1 MGPVGPES
9 SWSRVRH
16 VCVSGGP
23 IAVGQEYSGSRV
35 QQIYGSGGSRV
46 RQVCGS
52 GGPIVHLIKRPA
64 CLWVMWVKSPASEE
78 FSVSRI
84 NQFFH
89 PADFYRK
96 RAVLNINDE
105 SGSNATG
112 QTKLWTPLGAI
123 IYSYSVITTIGW
135 GNIVPG
141 TDNGKMVTI
150 VYGIFGI
157 PLLFALSTDTGNMV
171 AAFNLKL
178 WKLIHGIYKVASRLL
193 GLKKK
198 EEEEEEDTDSDDNEN
213 RKRNLSGS
221 NASGAVLNWN
231 RPLDK
236 TSLTELKRED
246 CLRISRRLA
255 RKVQQVTGDVRRTT
269 SYLRSTESTVD
280 FLLDLALK
288 TDESDFERTLQSM
301 TPHRRI
307 LSYDDALQLVSE
319 FNSMT
324 LSEFKLCAE
333 LVGVSWKTFSR
344 FFVDENAAANS
355 VKTSGEN
362 VPEKDSEIQ
371 PCSGCDN
378 LEIAASVSEDKRK
391 SSPLIKSPMHT
402 SPMIEIEAKQTLA
415 ETRHDSAKIQ
425 NTERSLARAIV
436 HSLNKI
442 SEDATELRSD
452 SRTIREIVSRE
463 NIFGLQQTDV
473 KTRLTNA
480 TSREIITE
488 NNDVAREGAHVL
500 TPLNVIGFTPGRD
513 GFEWLDT
520 SSPVDHM
527 NALNVS
533 EGPKVRSAADK
544 EFDSNLDQRTKKLAI
559 IFRKVFEVE
568 QQGLVPGGGGDGK
581 AVVDKGRLK
590 RADNRGRSS
599 DVRCFGDGRVSTIKH
614 GGAPSD
620 RESRSVGPRSMSG
633 AAGKSERGSVSGE
646 NCKDSRTTSSSR
658 SVAGSLV
665 VETGSCCGDGDNR
678 KSDSSDVIRHRLL
691 IHRPGQPRHRG
702 KIKHR
707 NSANFD
713 SQEEER
719 KFYGDSCIRREKPG
733 TEHGD
738 SAIVAGRK
746 IDKFKTIDVLRFN
759 GQKLDDV
766 VRSHDSINGGK
777 GDAKRKG
784 YGSPA
789 SGCGPESGEALSDRR
804 FRDQDD
810 LTRCVGDGDWPSV
823 DVCTN
828 SMNGNNHQQG
838 ATNEKRATGGM
849 RRTGLL
855 SGSFRL
861 MNGKIGERADESG
874 SVTGVNGMGCSG
886 FVSLHAK
893 MSPYARNVETDTTK
907 EAGGNNHSR
916 ETLSGL
922 GRVHSCGTVQS
933 AVGKRNV
940 SHVSKPCG
948 SQMPDSNVGHRND
961 HNDNHRYHHN
971 VNHICDHNMRQA
983 ADCGVFMKTDRRDNQ
998 LTGHRDNQMADYRGK
1013 QMIDRRDNQMADHRD
1028 KQMTDRRDNQMAD
1041 RRDNQMT
1048 GHRDKQM
1055 TDRRDNQMAD
1065 RRDNQMTGHRD
1076 KQMTGR
1082 RDNQMTDHRDDQM
1095 ADRRDNKMA
1104 DRRDNQMTDRRDDQM
1119 ADRRDNQMTD
1129 HRDNQMTEHRDKQ
1142 MTDRRDNQITDHR
1155 DNQITDYGVI
1165 LKTGHGSDNNMC
1177 LIIEHMGKQRSD
1189 HKGKRKTDHIINQS
1203 TYYNMKPKT
1212 DHNVNLNPTSYL
1224 SRVLNERADQNENKR
1239 TDHSKNRRN
1248 DHNENRKT
1256 NHCEN
1261 RTTDHNENRRAD
1273 HNDNLMSDHN
1283 ENRRTSPNENRR
1295 ADHNEN
1301 RRADH
1306 NENRRADPNENRTA
1320 DHNENRT
1327 VDHNEN
1333 RTADHNVNFKD
1344 FFDDIDDDDAASVA
1358 SMSEVSDDF
1367 SMYSEDDA
1375 DSGGKDKSTGGG
1387 GGKGGG
1393 ENNLPLSV
1401 LYLFVIMYIL
1411 AGSFVY
1417 HHFSLDKESQIQNWV
1432 YFIYVTLSTTGFGDI
1447 LPEEHM
1453 LLFTAIYGLLGMAIF
1468 NILLNATL
1476 ETFLYAIDYI
1486 NAFNVGADDDDG
1498 SDES

>member
-1 MGPVGPES
+1 MSSLSKCPVFPNVQS
-9 SWSRVRH
+9 SQMPSLSKCPVFPNVQSFQMPSLSKCPVFPNVQSFQMSSLPKCPVFPNAQSFQMSSLSKCPVFPNVR
-16 VCVSGGP
+16 
-23 IAVGQEYSGSRV
+23 
-35 QQIYGSGGSRV
+35 
-46 RQVCGS
+46 
-52 GGPIVHLIKRPA
+52 
-64 CLWVMWVKSPASEE
+64 
-78 FSVSRI
+78 
-84 NQFFH
+84 FFH
-89 PADFYRK
+89 SADFYRK

-231 RPLDK
+231 RPRDK
-236 TSLTELKRED
+236 TSLTELERED

-288 TDESDFERTLQSM
+288 TDESDLERTLQSM

-333 LVGVSWKTFSR
+333 LVGVSWRTFAR

-362 VPEKDSEIQ
+362 VPKGDSEIQ
-371 PCSGCDN
+371 PCSACDN
-378 LEIAASVSEDKRK
+378 LGIAASVSEDKRK
-391 SSPLIKSPMHT
+391 SSPHIKSPMHT

-415 ETRHDSAKIQ
+415 ETHHDPAKIQ
-425 NTERSLARAIV
+425 NSERSIARTIV

-452 SRTIREIVSRE
+452 SRTIREMVSRE
-463 NIFGLQQTDV
+463 NISGLQQTEV
-473 KTRLTNA
+473 KPRLTNA
-480 TSREIITE
+480 ISRERITE
-488 NNDVAREGAHVL
+488 INDTAREGAHAL
-500 TPLNVIGFTPGRD
+500 TPLNVISRSKDNSFTPVRD
-513 GFEWLDT
+513 GFECRDT
-520 SSPVDHM
+520 SSPVDHLT
-527 NALNVS
+527 ALNVS
-533 EGPKVRSAADK
+533 EGSKVRNAVDK
-544 EFDSNLDQRTKKLAI
+544 EFDSNLDQRTKKLAL

-568 QQGLVPGGGGDGK
+568 QQDLVPGGGGDGK

-590 RADNRGRSS
+590 RADTRGRSS
-599 DVRCFGDGRVSTIKH
+599 DVRCYGDGSLSTIKH
-614 GGAPSD
+614 GAPSD
-620 RESRSVGPRSMSG
+620 RESRSAGPRSMRG

-646 NCKDSRTTSSSR
+646 NYKGSRTTSSSR

-678 KSDSSDVIRHRLL
+678 KSDNSDVVRHQLL

-707 NSANFD
+707 NSENFD

-719 KFYGDSCIRREKPG
+719 KFYRDGCIRREKPG

-738 SAIVAGRK
+738 SATVAGRK

-766 VRSHDSINGGK
+766 VRSDDSINGGK

-784 YGSPA
+784 YRSPA
-789 SGCGPESGEALSDRR
+789 SGCGPETGEALSDRR

-810 LTRCVGDGDWPSV
+810 LTRCVGDGHWPGV

-838 ATNEKRATGGM
+838 ATNEKRASGGM
-849 RRTGLL
+849 RRKGLL
-855 SGSFRL
+855 SGSFRI

-874 SVTGVNGMGCSG
+874 SVSGVNGTGCSG

-893 MSPYARNVETDTTK
+893 MSPYARNVETDRAK

-916 ETLSGL
+916 ETLSGQ

-971 VNHICDHNMRQA
+971 VNHIRDYNMRQA

-998 LTGHRDNQMADYRGK
+998 V
-1013 QMIDRRDNQMADHRD
+1013 
-1028 KQMTDRRDNQMAD
+1028 
-1041 RRDNQMT
+1041 
-1048 GHRDKQM
+1048 
-1055 TDRRDNQMAD
+1055 
-1065 RRDNQMTGHRD
+1065 
-1076 KQMTGR
+1076 
-1082 RDNQMTDHRDDQM
+1082 TDH
-1095 ADRRDNKMA
+1095 
-1104 DRRDNQMTDRRDDQM
+1104 
-1119 ADRRDNQMTD
+1119 RDNQMTD
-1129 HRDNQMTEHRDKQ
+1129 HRDNQMTG
-1142 MTDRRDNQITDHR
+1142 RRDNQMTDQR
-1155 DNQITDYGVI
+1155 DN
-1165 LKTGHGSDNNMC
+1165 K
-1177 LIIEHMGKQRSD
+1177 RSD
-1189 HKGKRKTDHIINQS
+1189 HKGERKTDHIINQS

-1224 SRVLNERADQNENKR
+1224 SRALNERADQNENKR

-1261 RTTDHNENRRAD
+1261 RKTNHCDNRTT
-1273 HNDNLMSDHN
+1273 
-1283 ENRRTSPNENRR
+1283 
-1295 ADHNEN
+1295 DHNEN

-1306 NENRRADPNENRTA
+1306 NENRRASPNETRRA
-1320 DHNENRT
+1320 
-1327 VDHNEN
+1327 DHNEN

-1375 DSGGKDKSTGGG
+1375 DSGGKDKSTGAG
-1387 GGKGGG
+1387 GGKSG